1 MNKHGHTVGFWVIV
15 AAVFVAEWL
24 CIVTDNVLA
33 HIRWWLGGKL
43 LERETRIH
51 TSNDEPMPEIE
62 TESDPFHDNTA
73 LHRKV
78 ENMWNAMDVSSR
90 ERYWRGLQKSEPPTE
105 VDPIVRA
112 ERTAVD

>member
-33 HIRWWLGGKL
+33 RTRWWLVDKL
-43 LERETRIH
+43 VERESRIH
-51 TSNDEPMPEIE
+51 TANDEPMPEIE
-62 TESDPFHDNTA
+62 TEPDPFHDNTA
-73 LHRKV
+73 LHRKL
-78 ENMWNAMDVSSR
+78 ENMWFAMDDGSR
-90 ERYWRGLQKSEPPTE
+90 ERYWAKLRKSEPPVE
-105 VDPIVRA
+105 VDPIVRV